1 MNNSKDMTLKAK
13 LAVDLNS
20 FQDFEKK
27 IQSLAKTFTSL
38 QANIATSLQ
47 GMDKTIQ
54 QAFFGKRGTDRTT
67 IQTFFR
73 KEFKAIT
80 TMFVN
85 EIKTASAQIV
95 AASGNVSGDTI
106 AQIAAIILKQQ
117 QKIESLTKNATK
129 NAAKSTTGAAKSTKF
144 KLSDDDKAFRDYY
157 MAERAFIETE
167 TKKTISTIRRLNK
180 LWEKQLKDNFK
191 TKITELNG
199 GKNAEL
205 AAMRDYYSAIEKEQD
220 RVKKLV
226 SKVPQATFLPRSID
240 NRIVNKGVDYQ
251 SDMADMKQFYTKQAG
266 DALKAQISQN
276 LAAIKISRKLDEQD
290 YQQKVE
296 IEKEKTRLH
305 GEELMAQLKAEQ
317 TLYAE
322 KKRLKEQELENAKTT
337 LRTLFGMNDNSFLS
351 NIQAS
356 PWQSFVDGMK
366 QAYSGVSGI
375 FSSLKEKA
383 NQFFKVIVTGTAI
396 SVASFLGIG
405 GVVKKLASGVL
416 FATEKMRGYEI
427 ALFGMMKT
435 QDGVN
440 QLMEKAFKV
449 TKNLPISYEQVYQST
464 KAFTLIGP
472 VRDMLKNVGETET
485 VLKRMYSITMA
496 LSQIEPEWGLAGAQF
511 SLREALS
518 GDLRSLQRRFE
529 IPVNLIYAKDGRSL
543 RQLKNDPEAMSQALS
558 DYFKEFY
565 NEETLG
571 MAANQFGAV
580 ISKIEGIWF
589 NFQSTIGN
597 AGFYDLFVD
606 KLRKIRDDLDKF
618 TETAEFDNVTN
629 RISNALGSSLNSVE
643 SIVEKLIVGFG
654 KLIGINIE
662 SSNVFQMAADGVEKF
677 AAALR
682 IIDRLITELD
692 LFGMLNSALKTTSK
706 IVQDIAKFGNR
717 VFKSIAQDIGAI
729 ATAIN
734 KLPLDK
740 ISISEFGAKGIFYT
754 WLFGGPGNIFN
765 LITGVGTAAIA
776 TIYSIK
782 NIFAGV
788 MAANTLAADKF
799 GFSLLKWG
807 SAVAGFLAGVEQIYA
822 TWKFAFDSIDA
833 ELESSRFYQF
843 WAKVNGIKLTPE
855 LEFDLG
861 ENAKKFFGYT
871 SDSKTNYAANFQSM
885 VNGVS
890 PNNKFSLPIQ
900 NEKLN
905 NLMSIAQN
913 GRSPEVS
920 LLTAVNKDPLEFK
933 KLLERMTSY
942 QTELTTTLKI
952 GTNMSDDERT
962 RITTELDGLTGAIDG
977 LSGVLYGRKEY
988 DRIAERYNEQAD
1000 KNAKFEGTHVGY
1012 MAKMVDASVEF
1023 AETAYSASKSLHN
1036 TINEVLK
1043 PSIDSSEQM
1052 LVAARSGPILQRG
1065 TDAITKLDS
1074 GVKISGAELLNVF
1087 KTSGYG
1093 VGFTSGWRDD
1103 AKKGSLHNDGGVG
1116 RALDFQPNLGGKF
1129 LTEAD
1134 IQKPEFEALVNALK
1148 ANENIIE
1155 LFLEYKDTSIFGGK
1169 FGDLVKESKDA
1180 QKGPV
1185 IHVGFKKGLAE
1196 TEEGVKSIFSSLGG
1210 MYDAAA
1216 KAAQVASEEM
1226 GKASP
1231 QLKKIDPL
1239 KQDFQR
1245 ATEFIKNVYMP
1256 MMNYVK
1262 DDYQSASELIAG
1274 EAGLNASEELFKGLE
1289 DDGVAKAGPRLINKI
1304 KKNFE
1309 NQRAQFNDIVN
1320 KAGGVYKLIDDVT
1333 GKYARSFLSSFTD
1346 NPLDFSDM
1354 LKNILN
1360 FEEVSKKIEA
1370 VEINKQESINTAMWK
1385 GVVEKKSFEFV
1396 DMIGTDVNRIR
1407 QDLMTSML
1415 TEASTKIAYGSD
1427 MKSEDREAFEKTISV
1442 IYSKMKLGMSFSEAL
1457 LNTKIDN
1464 KGIEQSVKLTEK
1476 LVENIYNENGAYL
1489 LQKRIIA
1496 ANIVELKRYVNI
1508 QKLAADKSSFMGDK
1522 ETRSEYFGVY
1532 SKLLGEG
1539 QNAGYGDAFITGI
1552 ESAQNDFLTSFEIMY
1567 EAGKELNNNLEKTFE
1582 DGFFNMLSGK
1592 INSLS
1597 DMFKELGNVIK
1608 NTIMGII
1615 SKMLAISATKMVLGI
1630 DIQGGITGGA
1640 SGGAG
1645 GGIVNSLIG
1654 NVFGSIFDGQSA
1666 SPKGA
1671 SLGKDMVGHFG
1682 GQVVGQMAG
1691 AAIPGVGDYISQ
1703 AITTASVASS
1713 LGKASSTGGLLAGT
1727 KLGGMMESAKAWVS
1741 ANAIPLLGVAA
1752 VGSFLSQPGRLLGGS
1767 KDKTGAAREQYAS
1780 YTDQRNAMI
1789 NGRTQDAI
1797 GYYMGGSSS
1806 LQDFQFGGIGYS
1818 TWKSGD
1824 GWFKGPK
1831 EKHAATDPT
1840 AFLASMKE
1848 YYAQL
1853 MTVGQQHYSS
1863 MKDIY
1868 KKQQINSLEAT
1879 KMQYQFDTKK
1889 TSLIQAEYNR
1899 FAADTYTAAD
1909 KWEKMDEYR
1918 DQLLDSTYSNWQ
1930 TEQEIQNLQ
1939 KETKYAEMEYLTYV
1953 KSNGEDTMAMAKTSI
1968 EIQKMKIAE
1977 LDEYTLEWYNAKM
1990 ELFQSE
1996 KELTDSLKESAKA
2009 LKNNISAGVKEIY
2022 QLGVNTTTFIP
2033 GPTFNRKLGARTIT
2047 GADRNAQVYANK
2059 LTAIDTLSGKYTA
2072 SDIMSAGVD
2081 LGVKATGSR
2090 VTDAYE
2096 WKEIAKYQYQDLGF
2110 FGTTFPD
2117 NSQYFENPKYKV
2129 VPTTTQS
2136 ATPVSQKITNPYTKM
2151 TYGGKTYGYGD
2162 TITWDKDIIE
2172 TVYEKEY
2179 ITEALYS
2186 VGDLVNVT
2194 MEEAAAYIK
2203 EKLETDAANFLTNY
2217 KLDVQLIEMYGEIG
2231 DIMRGV
2237 DDNLRE
2243 RYEKLKR
2250 IKVNYDADVS
2260 LGLMSKE
2267 ERTTAQKE
2275 LSVDVATFYT
2285 DLANSVNAWLQAG
2298 YFSVKDGAIT
2308 GFADAIS
2315 GGLNDVALSMYD
2327 SLKTASL
2334 KTKTKGDMFSSLKD
2348 MEDFSVFNQV
2358 MAMDEMKDFG
2368 NLVGVKKPFQIRAN
2382 RREPYVYADGTVEDY
2397 TSGTIKQPDYSSN
2410 FGTDDPYEAWF
2421 NFNKQQIQTRIE
2433 NTKGKEGMEEE
2444 YYQAEYDLYTLLID
2458 NAERLKQKADEVN
2471 RSIEDM
2477 LGKIEETMRMRIA
2490 EERTTT
2496 KGDIIFMDVG
2506 STRNSQAMLDKMLA
2520 AIQTNDPKAR
2530 ELVEEFRK
2538 KMNGIGR

>member
-20 FQDFEKK
+20 FKDFEKK

-67 IQTFFR
+67 IQTFFK

-85 EIKTASAQIV
+85 EIKAASAQIV
-95 AASGNVSGDTI
+95 AASSNVSGDTI

-144 KLSDDDKAFRDYY
+144 KLSDDDKAFRAYV
-157 MAERAFIETE
+157 MAWQKQQDTFIKMVE
-167 TKKTISTIRRLNK
+167 KDKAIRLKHENELNK
-180 LWEKQLKDNFK
+180 S
-191 TKITELNG
+191 KIKEREL
-199 GKNAEL
+199 
-205 AAMRDYYSAIEKEQD
+205 
-220 RVKKLV
+220 VKKLA
-226 SKVPQATFLPRSID
+226 SQVPQAAFLPKSID
-240 NRIVNKGVDYQ
+240 NRLVNKSVNYQ
-251 SDMADMKQFYTKQAG
+251 SGMADMKQFYTKQAG

-276 LAAIKISRKLDEQD
+276 LAAVKASRKLDEQD
-290 YQQKVE
+290 YQQKVK

-337 LRTLFGMNDNSFLS
+337 VKTLLGMGDNSFLS
-351 NIQAS
+351 SIKAA
-356 PWQSFVDGMK
+356 PMQSFMDGMK
-366 QAYSGVSGI
+366 QAYSGLTGV

-383 NQFFKVIVTGTAI
+383 TQFFKVIVTGTAI

-580 ISKIEGIWF
+580 ISKIEGIWV
-589 NFQSTIGN
+589 NFQGTIGN

-606 KLRKIRDDLDKF
+606 KLKKIRDDLDAF

-788 MAANTLAADKF
+788 MAANTWAADKF
-799 GFSLLKWG
+799 GVSVMAIGVK
-807 SAVAGFLAGVEQIYA
+807 AAGVVFGFEQ
-822 TWKFAFDSIDA
+822 WGGSFKFAIDSID
-833 ELESSRFYQF
+833 ERLESSVFYKVFAWLSGEETTENRWDKFNKLASQF
-843 WAKVNGIKLTPE
+843 TGSSDLYNKTSPVKSLTFAKSLAETTGMSESKITTSMQRDTGVFLQAIMKKEGGTEQLLSAI
-855 LEFDLG
+855 
-861 ENAKKFFGYT
+861 ENLSVVTTKM
-871 SDSKTNYAANFQSM
+871 AANDPRRLQMERTIAVMAGTVADLKGIDIRDLNRRFEAQA
-885 VNGVS
+885 
-890 PNNKFSLPIQ
+890 
-900 NEKLN
+900 KLN
-905 NLMSIAQN
+905 
-913 GRSPEVS
+913 GEY
-920 LLTAVNKDPLEFK
+920 E
-933 KLLERMTSY
+933 ER
-942 QTELTTTLKI
+942 
-952 GTNMSDDERT
+952 NN
-962 RITTELDGLTGAIDG
+962 
-977 LSGVLYGRKEY
+977 SGEYGNASRVLQKM
-988 DRIAERYNEQAD
+988 
-1000 KNAKFEGTHVGY
+1000 KNFWNDT
-1012 MAKMVDASVEF
+1012 
-1023 AETAYSASKSLHN
+1023 KSLVGN
-1036 TINEVLK
+1036 SIDAINEVLK
-1043 PSIDSSEQM
+1043 PSIDSSERLLM
-1052 LVAARSGPILQRG
+1052 SARSGPILNRG
-1065 TDAITKLDS
+1065 EDAITNIDAGAKL
-1074 GVKISGAELLNVF
+1074 VGAGLLDAF
-1087 KTSGYG
+1087 KTAGYG
-1093 VGFTSGWRDD
+1093 VGVTSGYRADE
-1103 AKKGSLHNDGGVG
+1103 KGTQHNVGGKSF
-1116 RALDFQPNLGGKF
+1116 AIDYQPNIAGQL
-1129 LTEAD
+1129 LTGAD
-1134 IQKPEFEALVNALK
+1134 VQTPQFEALVNMLK
-1148 ANENIIE
+1148 ANENIANLI
-1155 LFLEYKDTSIFGGK
+1155 LEYKDKSIFGDK
-1169 FGDLVKESKDA
+1169 F
-1180 QKGPV
+1180 KGMTRSEPSAKNGV
-1185 IHVGFKKGLAE
+1185 VMHLEFKKGLAE
-1196 TEEGVKSIFSSLGG
+1196 TEEGVKSIFSSFGT
-1210 MYDAAA
+1210 MYDVAA
-1216 KAAQVASEEM
+1216 KAAQVTSEEM

-1333 GKYARSFLSSFTD
+1333 GKYTRSFLSSFTD

-1370 VEINKQESINTAMWK
+1370 SEINKQESINTAMWK

-1396 DMIGTDVNRIR
+1396 DMIGTDVNEIR

-1415 TEASTKIAYGSD
+1415 TEASTKIAHDSD
-1427 MKSEDREAFEKTISV
+1427 MKSEGREAFEKTISL
-1442 IYSKMKLGMSFSEAL
+1442 IYSKMKLGMTFSEAL

-1464 KGIEQSVKLTEK
+1464 KGIEQSVKLTEQ
-1476 LVENIYNENGAYL
+1476 LVENIYSENGAYL

-1552 ESAQNDFLTSFEIMY
+1552 QSAQNEFQNSFEIMY

-1592 INSLS
+1592 INSMA
-1597 DMFKELGNVIK
+1597 DMFNELGNVIK
-1608 NTIMGII
+1608 NTILGII

-1640 SGGAG
+1640 SGAG

-1654 NVFGSIFDGQSA
+1654 GIFSGGSSGGLLGNLLGSFGTPGIKNSGAVATGLSTGVNMLSGGFDLSSA
-1666 SPKGA
+1666 MTSA
-1671 SLGKDMVGHFG
+1671 V
-1682 GQVVGQMAG
+1682 AG
-1691 AAIPGVGDYISQ
+1691 AA
-1703 AITTASVASS
+1703 
-1713 LGKASSTGGLLAGT
+1713 AGT
-1727 KLGGMMESAKAWVS
+1727 KGTGILGK
-1741 ANAIPLLGVAA
+1741 LTGVKDFIMRPAGLATMGAA
-1752 VGSFLSQPGRLLGGS
+1752 AFLTQPGRLFGGS
-1767 KDKTGAAREQYAS
+1767 KDKTGAAREQYSS
-1780 YTDQRNAMI
+1780 YTDQRTGMVNRR
-1789 NGRTQDAI
+1789 NVDATN
-1797 GYYMGGSSS
+1797 YYMGGTSG
-1806 LQDFQFGGIGYS
+1806 LENYQFGGIGYN

-1831 EKHAATDPT
+1831 ENHAAADPT

-1863 MKDIY
+1863 MKEIY

-1899 FAADTYTAAD
+1899 FAVDTYTAAD

-1918 DQLLDSTYSNWQ
+1918 DQLLDSQYSNWQ
-1930 TEQEIQNLQ
+1930 TEQEIQNIQ

-1953 KSNGEDTMAMAKTSI
+1953 KSNGQDTMAMTKTSI

-2022 QLGVNTTTFIP
+2022 QLGVNTKVFVP
-2033 GPTFNRKLGARTIT
+2033 GPTFNRRLNAKTLT
-2047 GADRNAQVYANK
+2047 GADSNAYTYAKK
-2059 LTAIDTLSGKYTA
+2059 LTAIDKLSSNNMSIDDIINSGYASLSGKTGSGTYADKYIGTGYAQMIQHPSGAYSSITKSADSFEEFDKSVKYIETLYT
-2072 SDIMSAGVD
+2072 SAGRNISTYNTSSPFYTDSKFYKNADEGGISRKNILSLESPGTVTYD
-2081 LGVKATGSR
+2081 FYKSEEIMEDTYKMVGSE
-2090 VTDAYE
+2090 VEYTLE
-2096 WKEIAKYQYQDLGF
+2096 ELKEVL
-2110 FGTTFPD
+2110 
-2117 NSQYFENPKYKV
+2117 
-2129 VPTTTQS
+2129 
-2136 ATPVSQKITNPYTKM
+2136 
-2151 TYGGKTYGYGD
+2151 
-2162 TITWDKDIIE
+2162 
-2172 TVYEKEY
+2172 
-2179 ITEALYS
+2179 
-2186 VGDLVNVT
+2186 
-2194 MEEAAAYIK
+2194 K

-2231 DIMRGV
+2231 DIMSGV

-2260 LGLMSKE
+2260 LGLMSE
-2267 ERTTAQKE
+2267 DERTTAQKE

-2285 DLANSVNAWLQAG
+2285 DLANSVNGWLQAG
-2298 YFSVKDGAIT
+2298 YFSVEDVAIT

-2315 GGLNDVALSMYD
+2315 GGLNDMSLSMYE
-2327 SLKTASL
+2327 SLKKSSL

-2458 NAERLKQKADEVN
+2458 NAQRLKEKADEVN

-2538 KMNGIGR
+2538 KMAGIGR